1 MIRWAAK
8 YPAPF
13 WYVGPSY
20 GLAKDTIWNDPRM
33 LPQYIPDWYN
43 PNSKLIK
50 KMETELR
57 VDFLHSHGQ
66 IYVYGSDR
74 PELMR
79 GPNPQGVILD
89 EFSYQKREVWDSIV
103 QPIMRANPSA
113 WCWFLFTP
121 CGRNHAADL
130 YNYGLEDSK
139 EWKSWKL
146 TIHDSGIFNDEQ
158 IIEAQRTSLEP
169 TWKSEYLCEF
179 VEGQGA
185 IFRGVRDNAIAKPQ
199 PPKPGHIYVMG
210 VDLAKVTDFTAIAV
224 YDRENNHQVYQDR
237 FNVLEWPFQ
246 KKKIAM
252 ISRHYNNALVVI
264 DATGVGD
271 PIADDLLRVGIPV
284 QPVKF
289 TEQTKK
295 ELIEKLSLY
304 IEQKSA
310 IMIPID
316 QTFLEFD
323 NFSYEIGPTGKIR
336 YGARQGYHDDIVI
349 AHALAISELHEIPK
363 KEPQVGQTLIRQAYI
378 QQVNQRFD
386 PNQYENEWND

>member
-1 MIRWAAK
+1 
-8 YPAPF
+8 
-13 WYVGPSY
+13 
-20 GLAKDTIWNDPRM
+20 
-33 LPQYIPDWYN
+33 
-43 PNSKLIK
+43 
-50 KMETELR
+50 METELR

-66 IYVYGSDR
+66 IYIYGSDR

-130 YNYGLEDSK
+130 YNYGLEDNK
-139 EWKSWKL
+139 EWKSWKA
-146 TIHDSGIFNDEQ
+146 TIYDTGIFNDEQ
-158 IIEAQRTSLEP
+158 IKEAQHTSLEP

-179 VEGQGA
+179 IEGEGA
-185 IFRGVRDNAIAKPQ
+185 IFKGVREAATSRPE
-199 PPKPGHIYVMG
+199 PPKPDHMYVMG
-210 VDLAKVTDFTAIAV
+210 VDLAKVTDYTAIAV
-224 YDRENNHQVYQDR
+224 YDRANNHQVYQDR
-237 FNVLEWPFQ
+237 YNKLDWPFQ
-246 KKKIAM
+246 KVKIAK
-252 ISRHYNNALVVI
+252 ISRHYNNALCVI

-271 PIADDLLRVGIPV
+271 PIADDLIRIGIPV
-284 QPVKF
+284 MPVKF

-304 IEQKSA
+304 IQQRSA
-310 IMIPID
+310 ILLPID

-323 NFSYEIGPTGKIR
+323 NFSYEIGPKGKIR

-349 AHALAISELHEIPK
+349 AHALAISELHEISRVT
-363 KEPQVGQTLIRQAYI
+363 PQEDQTIIRQEYI
-378 QQVNQRFD
+378 RQVNQRFD
-386 PNQYENEWND
+386 PTTLEAEWDNQPE